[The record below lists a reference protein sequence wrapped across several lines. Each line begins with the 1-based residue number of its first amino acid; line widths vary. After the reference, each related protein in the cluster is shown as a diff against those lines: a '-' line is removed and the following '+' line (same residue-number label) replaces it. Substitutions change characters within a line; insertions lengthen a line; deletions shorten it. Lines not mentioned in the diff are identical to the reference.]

1 MHSKIA
7 ELHVLA
13 TQGNVHP
20 SIILESFNEAYL
32 IDKKQTIQIL
42 MFIRDKNNWVWQ
54 RDFVR
59 RFLLWL
65 LNKDPEVFNK
75 VVIDFVMVGRW
86 DDIFFN
92 EYMLTEHTLSIIKN
106 HLELWN
112 SLIKKWLPKESSN
125 PTLARAI
132 AKGIWYTMKQY
143 RLAIKNSDWPFI
155 NTLYRPISSYY
166 VNI

>member
-13 TQGNVHP
+13 TQWSVHP
-20 SIILESFNEAYL
+20 TIIFESFNEAYL
-32 IDKKQTIQIL
+32 IDKKQTIQML

-65 LNKDPEVFNK
+65 LNKDPETFNK
-75 VVIDFVMVGRW
+75 VIIDFIMVWRW

-92 EYMLTEHTLSIIKN
+92 RYMLTEHTLWIIKN

-125 PTLARAI
+125 PELARAI
-132 AKGIWYTMKQY
+132 AKWIWYTMKQY
-143 RLAIKNSDWPFI
+143 RLAIKQVDWPFI